1 MTTDN
6 EVFDLLGK
14 LGAIDDED
22 NTRAVRY
29 ALNAARAA
37 GYESRDKCCVCTEYP
52 WPHGIG
58 VGRCHGAYPVRGVFG
73 AQRSG

>member
-14 LGAIDDED
+14 LAICE
-22 NTRAVRY
+22 AAPHGSV
-29 ALNAARAA
+29 LQQLAARRAA
-37 GYESRDKCCVCTEYP
+37 RDKCCVCTEYP

-58 VGRCHGAYPVRGVFG
+58 VGRCTGAYPVRGVFG
-73 AQRSG
+73 AQ